1 MTEKMSEEKAINI
14 LTKIILGIIGVI
26 IFILAV
32 SFIYGKY
39 NKYNALINGYETE
52 LTDQYSFNNIET
64 LQFLDTENLIEYQKL
79 VKEIIEG
86 DEIEDVSEIVVLDT
100 IVKNSDSG
108 IYEWFI
114 SLNDKDMSTYK
125 NTYTAS
131 GINSDEIGAFTISK
145 YEVDENSDFNDEEN
159 TIKEEAIQDGMNYI
173 EGSID
178 NIASVLPTVEN
189 IGKLGEY
196 IADED
201 GVEFSNKFRTFLVET
216 GNNRR
221 TFILSQSSI
230 ENKANEVVFVLKP
243 EIKLA
248 KENTIRVV
256 FDKKE
261 RTFIFEYTD

>member
-108 IYEWFI
+108 IY
-114 SLNDKDMSTYK
+114 
-125 NTYTAS
+125 
-131 GINSDEIGAFTISK
+131 
-145 YEVDENSDFNDEEN
+145 
-159 TIKEEAIQDGMNYI
+159 
-173 EGSID
+173 
-178 NIASVLPTVEN
+178 
-189 IGKLGEY
+189 
-196 IADED
+196 
-201 GVEFSNKFRTFLVET
+201 
-216 GNNRR
+216 
-221 TFILSQSSI
+221 
-230 ENKANEVVFVLKP
+230 
-243 EIKLA
+243 
-248 KENTIRVV
+248 
-256 FDKKE
+256 
-261 RTFIFEYTD
+261 

>member
-1 MTEKMSEEKAINI
+1 M
-14 LTKIILGIIGVI
+14 
-26 IFILAV
+26 
-32 SFIYGKY
+32 
-39 NKYNALINGYETE
+39 
-52 LTDQYSFNNIET
+52 
-64 LQFLDTENLIEYQKL
+64 
-79 VKEIIEG
+79 
-86 DEIEDVSEIVVLDT
+86 
-100 IVKNSDSG
+100 
-108 IYEWFI
+108 
-114 SLNDKDMSTYK
+114 
-125 NTYTAS
+125 
-131 GINSDEIGAFTISK
+131 
-145 YEVDENSDFNDEEN
+145 DENSDFNDEEN

-261 RTFIFEYTD
+261 STFIFEYTD